1 MIPESLWF
9 LLVTKLQVLLIDCG
23 LWPTFIV
30 EGNAIFQLEVSEK
43 QKKFFPHPSSLNPWF
58 RGCLTFVPF
67 LVFI

>member
-30 EGNAIFQLEVSEK
+30 EGNAIFQLEVSKK
-43 QKKFFPHPSSLNPWF
+43 QKIFFPIQVH
-58 RGCLTFVPF
+58 
-67 LVFI
+67 